1 MGYAFLFVRETLS
14 IAFLTQR
21 LSGPCSRLLY
31 VTRITAGYQ
40 RRNDPAPKFT
50 LWTSL
55 LLPRAGA
62 LPVFDFGAG

>member
-1 MGYAFLFVRETLS
+1 MLHVLPPDIKEEMT
-14 IAFLTQR
+14 
-21 LSGPCSRLLY
+21 
-31 VTRITAGYQ
+31 
-40 RRNDPAPKFT
+40 PAPKFT